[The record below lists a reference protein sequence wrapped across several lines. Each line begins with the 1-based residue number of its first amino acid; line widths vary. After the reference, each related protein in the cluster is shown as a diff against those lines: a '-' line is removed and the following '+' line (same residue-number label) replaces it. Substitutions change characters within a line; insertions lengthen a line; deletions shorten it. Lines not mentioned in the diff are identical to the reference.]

1 MEGGIIMSGHSK
13 WAGIK
18 HKKAVIDAKRGK
30 AFTKLVKE
38 ITVAAREGGGHP
50 DSNPRL
56 RTAILNAK
64 AQNVPNDK
72 IETSIL
78 RGTGQLPGVVFE
90 ELIYEGYG
98 PGGVAI
104 IVEVATDNKNRGVSD
119 MRYIFSKNGGNLG
132 DKGSVAWM
140 FSKKGLITID
150 KDKANEDDLIVIV
163 LDAGADDV
171 QVGDDSFEIITTPE
185 NFENVKDAIQEAG
198 IETVLAEVSMM
209 PQTFVKVEGKE
220 ALQVL
225 KLMEVL
231 EDYDDTQ
238 NVYSNFDM
246 PDEIMEQAAKEAA

>member
-1 MEGGIIMSGHSK
+1 MSGHSK

-50 DSNPRL
+50 DTNPRL

-64 AQNVPNDK
+64 ALNVPNDK

-78 RGTGQLPGVVFE
+78 RGTGQLPGLVFE

-150 KDKANEDDLIVIV
+150 KDKANEDDLIVIA

-171 QVGDDSFEIITTPE
+171 QVGDDSFEIITTPD

-209 PQTFVKVEGKE
+209 PQTFVRVEGKE

>member
-1 MEGGIIMSGHSK
+1 MSGHSK

-18 HKKAVIDAKRGK
+18 HKKAIIDAKRGK

-38 ITVAAREGGGHP
+38 ITVAAREGGGSP
-50 DSNPRL
+50 DTNPRL

-78 RGTGQLPGVVFE
+78 RGTGQLPGIVFE

-150 KDKANEDDLIVIV
+150 KDKTNEDDLIVIA

-185 NFENVKDAIQEAG
+185 NFENVKDAIQGAG

-209 PQTFVKVEGKE
+209 PQTFIKVEGKE